1 MPPRRPRVAVVDSSH
16 DSAEMLAELLLAS
29 SVDAVVL
36 HASPESLLQ
45 QIEAERPDVA
55 VVDLAPPY
63 ERAWNDF
70 ERLRT
75 RANATNVEFV
85 VMTTAKTIVD
95 SLAQGSV
102 DVVSKPFRGEEFV
115 EAVCRALHRVSTRAL
130 IETPDVCEKTG

>member
-36 HASPESLLQ
+36 HASREALFQ
-45 QIEAERPDVA
+45 EIEAQRPDVV
-55 VVDLAPPY
+55 VVDLPPPY
-63 ERAWNDF
+63 QASWSDF
-70 ERLRT
+70 ERLR
-75 RANATNVEFV
+75 AMAIATGVEFV
-85 VMTTAKTIVD
+85 VITTAKLVVD
-95 SLAQGSV
+95 PLAQGSV
-102 DVVSKPFRGEEFV
+102 DVVSKPFHGEEFV